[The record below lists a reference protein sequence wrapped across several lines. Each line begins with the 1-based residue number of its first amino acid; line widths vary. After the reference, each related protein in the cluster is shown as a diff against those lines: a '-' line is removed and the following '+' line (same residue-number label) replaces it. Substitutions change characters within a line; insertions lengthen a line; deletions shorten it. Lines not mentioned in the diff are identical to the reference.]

1 MDTLVRELNRQGSQ
15 PRPAKALES
24 VQFGEWKPD
33 AAELLASVSNVQD
46 VIPFGPNG
54 YKPMPNFAAESTTA
68 MSARCQGIGA
78 VVDNSDSSY
87 KYAGDATKLYQLLSN
102 DWTDVSGG
110 TTFTISADE
119 WWSFLKDP
127 ESNKVLATNLQDGV
141 YSATFGSTF
150 AAHFTSTLRPKA
162 RSMAQLRSEFLMVFN
177 VDEDGTKFP
186 DRLRWSSI
194 GDTNDMDAS
203 AANQSNSADLGG
215 EWGEGMALYGG
226 DEATAFLE
234 RAIYRGVYVGAPT
247 VWDFGSALEQ
257 NRGLLAPK
265 ASQRVGRH
273 IYYLANDGFFRWN
286 GFQSEP
292 IGDGKVN
299 VEFFDDVETTYYHRI
314 TCTYDPKHQ
323 VVMWQYT
330 DVTASTSTPTRIL
343 LYHWPSGWWGKAHIT
358 LDVLFPDLTNY
369 VSPDDMTSISSSLD
383 ALEFSLDSSVWQGGR
398 MRAGAVNASRQSG
411 TFSGA
416 NLAAIIETGIRQFY
430 PGRHAKITGA
440 YPLVD
445 GGTPTVAV
453 AGARRLND
461 TFTFETAAA
470 QNTSGK
476 VPLRNKNK
484 FHKLRMNVAAAG
496 SWELATGVQPLGA
509 PADGR

>member
-215 EWGEGMALYGG
+215 EWGEGMKRQRFWSGQF
-226 DEATAFLE
+226 TA
-234 RAIYRGVYVGAPT
+234 AYM
-247 VWDFGSALEQ
+247 
-257 NRGLLAPK
+257 
-265 ASQRVGRH
+265 
-273 IYYLANDGFFRWN
+273 
-286 GFQSEP
+286 SE
-292 IGDGKVN
+292 
-299 VEFFDDVETTYYHRI
+299 H
-314 TCTYDPKHQ
+314 
-323 VVMWQYT
+323 
-330 DVTASTSTPTRIL
+330 
-343 LYHWPSGWWGKAHIT
+343 
-358 LDVLFPDLTNY
+358 
-369 VSPDDMTSISSSLD
+369 
-383 ALEFSLDSSVWQGGR
+383 
-398 MRAGAVNASRQSG
+398 RQSG
-411 TFSGA
+411 ISGLLWSKIVDFWLQKPRSVSGGTSIIWPTTAFSGG
-416 NLAAIIETGIRQFY
+416 TGFS
-430 PGRHAKITGA
+430 PS
-440 YPLVD
+440 L
-445 GGTPTVAV
+445 
-453 AGARRLND
+453 
-461 TFTFETAAA
+461 
-470 QNTSGK
+470 
-476 VPLRNKNK
+476 
-484 FHKLRMNVAAAG
+484 
-496 SWELATGVQPLGA
+496 
-509 PADGR
+509 